1 MFHNSNPNY
10 RLLVLLLGDIS
21 LNPGPF
27 HNLQP
32 LDHDE
37 WNNFRHRELHSLHLN
52 INSLLAKT
60 DELRD
65 IARLT
70 NAAVIR
76 ISESKSDNS
85 MLTSEFELISMIS
98 FEQAWRRGSLL
109 Y

>member
-37 WNNFRHRELHSLHLN
+37 WNNFRHRELHFLLL
-52 INSLLAKT
+52 NSLLVKT

-70 NAAVIR
+70 NVAVIR
-76 ISESKSDNS
+76 ISEWKSDNS
-85 MLTSEFELISMIS
+85 MLTSEFELISMIP
-98 FEQAWRRGSLL
+98 FVFTGTGMEEE
-109 Y
+109 